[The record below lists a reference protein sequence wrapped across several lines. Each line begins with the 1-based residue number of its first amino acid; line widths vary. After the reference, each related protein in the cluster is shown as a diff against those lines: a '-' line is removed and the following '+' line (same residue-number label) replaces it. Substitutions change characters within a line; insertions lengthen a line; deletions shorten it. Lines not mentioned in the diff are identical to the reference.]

1 MKSTINTIQEYL
13 DSIPTER
20 ANIINKLRK
29 ILKSNLPKGFK
40 EEMSYGMIGFVIPHS
55 LYPKGY
61 HVNPKDPLPFIN
73 LASQKNYIAVYH
85 MGIYQPDLLKWFQEE
100 YKLFSKKKL
109 DMGKVC
115 MRFKKDE
122 DIPYEI
128 IGNLSKKISVS
139 DWISIY
145 ETSTKS
151 ARKG

>member
-100 YKLFSKKKL
+100 YKIFSKKKL

>member
-1 MKSTINTIQEYL
+1 
-13 DSIPTER
+13 
-20 ANIINKLRK
+20 
-29 ILKSNLPKGFK
+29 
-40 EEMSYGMIGFVIPHS
+40 
-55 LYPKGY
+55 
-61 HVNPKDPLPFIN
+61 
-73 LASQKNYIAVYH
+73 
-85 MGIYQPDLLKWFQEE
+85 MGIYQPDLLQWFQEE

-151 ARKG
+151 IGKG

>member
-40 EEMSYGMIGFVIPHS
+40 EEMSYGMIGFVVPHS

-151 ARKG
+151 TWKG